1 MRNFKTFLEAK
12 DPGEYDQEGGIEDS
26 YGRITRVNLYAW

>member
-12 DPGEYDQEGGIEDS
+12 DPGEYDQEGGMAKTQLKTAMD
-26 YGRITRVNLYAW
+26 A